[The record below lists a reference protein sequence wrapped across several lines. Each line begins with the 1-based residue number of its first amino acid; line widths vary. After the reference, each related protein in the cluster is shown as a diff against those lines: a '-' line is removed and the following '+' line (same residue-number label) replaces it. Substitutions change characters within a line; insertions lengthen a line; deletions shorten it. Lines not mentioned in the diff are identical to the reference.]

1 MLAASCCIHLL
12 HAVVRLP
19 GRSYCAANLS
29 SGRFSHHFYRTCR
42 SNSSAA
48 SSTMARSAT
57 AAILAVL
64 ALALVAATAAQADEA
79 GRSLLA
85 VKPKPTLK
93 HKPTPKH
100 KPTAKVNVKNVPK
113 LKAKPTA
120 KPKKVV
126 VKTFTGKACAKF
138 GQYGV
143 GCSLCTATSCV
154 TCGNTYMKSGTKC
167 GECLGLCPPILVLAA
182 AAAAAVAVAVTAASF
197 SPPAARGH
205 SQRTA
210 SIVPCCLLPR

>member
-12 HAVVRLP
+12 HAVVCMP
-19 GRSYCAANLS
+19 GRSYNGANLS
-29 SGRFSHHFYRTCR
+29 PGRFSDPLYCTCR
-42 SNSSAA
+42 PHSS
-48 SSTMARSAT
+48 SDLSTMARSAT

-64 ALALVAATAAQADEA
+64 ALAFVAATAAQTDEA

-85 VKPKPTLK
+85 VKPKPT
-93 HKPTPKH
+93 PKH
-100 KPTAKVNVKNVPK
+100 KPTAKINVKNVPK

-143 GCSLCTATSCV
+143 GCSLCTAASCV
-154 TCGNTYMKSGTKC
+154 TCGTTYMKSGTKC
-167 GECLGLCPPILVLAA
+167 GEYLSLYPP
-182 AAAAAVAVAVTAASF
+182 S
-197 SPPAARGH
+197 
-205 SQRTA
+205 
-210 SIVPCCLLPR
+210 CCLLLLPLPPCQLRPFATDSEGTQPKDSIVCAILPSATVLTGGAH